1 MVTSHSLGTGISVDD
16 LSACDRRYRC
26 GHRVLLARARRQ
38 SCLDGDHRF
47 VPDDAGAY
55 GLTISH
61 SAFGVRNFSDLT
73 SVMRPPDRTL
83 VALALMSMIAERSPI
98 RDRYLAIEAA
108 SSPSRPRW

>member
-1 MVTSHSLGTGISVDD
+1 MICPPVIAAIAAVIGSCWREHGDRVAWMAITG
-16 LSACDRRYRC
+16 
-26 GHRVLLARARRQ
+26 
-38 SCLDGDHRF
+38 SCLMT
-47 VPDDAGAY
+47 AGAY

-61 SAFGVRNFSDLT
+61 SAFGVRDFSDLT
-73 SVMRPPDRTL
+73 SVMRAPDRTL